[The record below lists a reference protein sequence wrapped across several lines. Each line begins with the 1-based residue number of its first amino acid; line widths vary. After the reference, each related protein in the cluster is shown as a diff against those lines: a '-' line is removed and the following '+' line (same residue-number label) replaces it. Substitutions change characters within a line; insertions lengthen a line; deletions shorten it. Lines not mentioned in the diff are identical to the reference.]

1 MFVSASSRIHAPHST
16 LVLACFAAV
25 FVSAC
30 AGGDTNARRSD
41 GGGRGRGAGGNT
53 PAPVTTAAVVQ
64 KPMPVTSVAVG
75 TAEAIS
81 TVQVRSQVT
90 GQVSSIHFAEG
101 DEVREGQP
109 LFTLDPQPFD
119 VALAQAQAVL
129 ARDTAQA
136 ENARAE
142 VNRYEALLNRGL
154 IPREQFETQTTSAAA
169 LAATVKADQAAVDSA
184 QLNLRHSTI
193 TAPVSGRTGSLL
205 VHSGE
210 LVQAN
215 GTSTLV
221 TINQVAPIYVTFSVP
236 GTLLDD
242 VRRFQRA
249 GPLEVVAH
257 VPGEEDTETALG
269 HVTFIDNA
277 VDVQTGAI
285 KLKATFPNTDRALW
299 PGQFV
304 DVTLRLRTDPHALVV
319 PSTAVQAGQQGQF
332 VYVVSDDAKAELR
345 QVKVDRVEGNE
356 SVIASGLNA
365 GETVVTDGQLR
376 LTPGAHVT
384 ARVSAQASAEGSR

>member
-1 MFVSASSRIHAPHST
+1 MVA
-16 LVLACFAAV
+16 VL
-25 FVSAC
+25 VSAC
-30 AGGDTNARRSD
+30 AGSDANTRRSD
-41 GGGRGRGAGGNT
+41 GGARGRGAGAGGA
-53 PAPVTTAAVVQ
+53 APVTTTAVVQ
-64 KPMPVTSVAVG
+64 KTMPVTAVAVG

-90 GQVSSIHFAEG
+90 GQVSSISFAEG
-101 DEVREGQP
+101 DEVRDGQP
-109 LFTLDPQPFD
+109 LFTLDPQPFE

-142 VNRYEALLNRGL
+142 VTRYEALLNRGL
-154 IPREQFETQTTSAAA
+154 IPREQFETQTTGAAA
-169 LAATVKADQAAVDSA
+169 LAATVKADQAALDGARLSFQHA
-184 QLNLRHSTI
+184 TI
-193 TAPVSGRTGSLL
+193 VAPVSGRTGSLL
-205 VHSGE
+205 VHTGE

-215 GTSTLV
+215 GTAALV

-242 VRRFQRA
+242 IRRFKNA

-257 VPGEEDTETALG
+257 VPGEEDTETVLG

-285 KLKATFPNTDRALW
+285 KLKATFPNADRALW

-304 DVTLRLRTDPHALVV
+304 DVTLRLRTEPHALVV
-319 PSTAVQAGQQGQF
+319 PSAAVQAGQQGQF
-332 VYVVSDDAKAELR
+332 VYVVSDDARAELR
-345 QVKVDRVEGNE
+345 QVRVDRVEGSE
-356 SVIASGLNA
+356 SVIASGLSA
-365 GETVVTDGQLR
+365 GETVVIDGQLR

-384 ARVSAQASAEGSR
+384 ARVSAQASAAGTR